1 MAIPDATFRI
11 VYGFYLKIGRN
22 VKLGRTEHR
31 SGQALCSL
39 VDSSRDRVAMLST
52 IVYVYGHEAGSELL
66 STYAANTR
74 LAGRTV
80 FIRAHD
86 SAAIGEEIRR
96 IAVEIQLLGFSLWP
110 EREARKLLPIRS
122 TDELGTPNKHQG
134 TESVLYSAVLCKGT
148 VP

>member
-1 MAIPDATFRI
+1 MNDLILVASI
-11 VYGFYLKIGRN
+11 VVY
-22 VKLGRTEHR
+22 
-31 SGQALCSL
+31 
-39 VDSSRDRVAMLST
+39 SR
-52 IVYVYGHEAGSELL
+52 VYAHEAGSGYYLPRL
-66 STYAANTR
+66 HTR
-74 LAGRTV
+74 LTSRIVLIRT
-80 FIRAHD
+80 HGL
-86 SAAIGEEIRR
+86 AAIGEEIRR